1 MLLNLPQAED
11 MLFLPLVRKSQE
23 LSWLDFALELIDIHR
38 VNTALEPL
46 AFCIESLD
54 CSFVVPAML
63 CLRGLPCCAHPIQ
76 DFVVKR
82 DISERPCEIGI

>member
-46 AFCIESLD
+46 AFCIESRLQFRGAGD
-54 CSFVVPAML
+54 ALSARPPML
-63 CLRGLPCCAHPIQ
+63 RAPNPGFRCQ
-76 DFVVKR
+76 T
-82 DISERPCEIGI
+82 